1 MYGFPIIRS
10 QAPRPPKHHETSW
23 LILAYTSS
31 RRLGLI
37 SWYTS
42 GFQ

>member
-10 QAPRPPKHHETSW
+10 GESRPPKYHETSCRK
-23 LILAYTSS
+23 LAITSH

>member
-1 MYGFPIIRS
+1 MIGILIIRS
-10 QAPRPPKHHETSW
+10 QAPRPPKYHETSCR
-23 LILAYTSS
+23 ILAITSR